1 MEMPRRTVRKCLSVN
16 VFTLIELLVV
26 IAIIAILAAMLLPAL
41 SKAREKARAIS
52 CVNNLKQMG
61 TECLFYINDN
71 EDYFPA
77 WHHQALGAN
86 GSAIQY
92 GTWILVM
99 QTAGYL
105 EKYRITAYHE
115 KAYGYKKYKCPSDY
129 ISLTDSDSYTYG
141 INRWAYNMRKVTSI
155 RQPSRRLWLS
165 EPTDNSMSYV
175 INGSTIGFEPRHS
188 NAFNVLHS
196 DGHVES
202 YKQSAIPTKPASIND
217 SDADPFWGSQDN

>member
-1 MEMPRRTVRKCLSVN
+1 MEMPSGTVRKCLSAN

-77 WHHQALGAN
+77 WHHKALGAN

-155 RQPSRRLWLS
+155 RQPSRRLIRSLPPSFLS
-165 EPTDNSMSYV
+165 EAVFAEVSGRVERGPSGPMTIRSAQPWRENSFPSV
-175 INGSTIGFEPRHS
+175 AR
-188 NAFNVLHS
+188 
-196 DGHVES
+196 
-202 YKQSAIPTKPASIND
+202 
-217 SDADPFWGSQDN
+217 W